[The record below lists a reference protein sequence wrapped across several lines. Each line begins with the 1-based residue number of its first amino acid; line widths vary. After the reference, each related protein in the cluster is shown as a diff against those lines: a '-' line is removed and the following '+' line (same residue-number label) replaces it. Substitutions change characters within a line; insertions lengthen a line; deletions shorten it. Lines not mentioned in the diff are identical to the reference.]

1 MDNQAVETQLKMIED
16 AVASIRQSIGSDNN
30 ADDQGAS
37 GNPMVTPE
45 KPSMMAGMQLG
56 K

>member
-1 MDNQAVETQLKMIED
+1 MDNQAILD
-16 AVASIRQSIGSDNN
+16 AVKAIEEQLGAIKTALGADNQDQS
-30 ADDQGAS
+30 Q

-45 KPSMMAGMQLG
+45 KPSMMAGLQLG

>member
-1 MDNQAVETQLKMIED
+1 MDNQAIEDQLKAIEQ
-16 AVASIRQSIGSDNN
+16 AIAAIRQALGSDKQ
-30 ADDQGAS
+30 DQGADQ

-45 KPSMMAGMQLG
+45 KPSMMSGLQLG